1 MSLAEGGYVSSDD
14 QQMSLVVG
22 GYVSSDGLQVSLAGV
37 VQGGGYVQGVGVWG
51 MSRGGWVCPRGMS
64 RGDGYIPGVCPEGGW
79 GMGIPWDLGYSP
91 PVLTPGG
98 GHQPRCKRAVHIPL
112 ECFLVYLDVS
122 QHNEVKK
129 CNYVLTMKRSDEE
142 RLLLS
147 MKDGGIS
154 WPVQIKKQSARI
166 HHNWC
171 TPWCVVCVLFVA
183 ICIIISAR
191 YGI

>member
-1 MSLAEGGYVSSDD
+1 MCRGWGY
-14 QQMSLVVG
+14 
-22 GYVSSDGLQVSLAGV
+22 GV
-37 VQGGGYVQGVGVWG
+37 CPEGGGYVQGV
-51 MSRGGWVCPRGMS
+51 
-64 RGDGYIPGVCPEGGW
+64 CPEGMGISQVYVQSRV
-79 GMGIPWDLGYSP
+79 GMGIPWDLGFPP

-98 GHQPRCKRAVHIPL
+98 GHQSHMVGKRAVHIPL
-112 ECFLVYLDVS
+112 ECFLVYLGIS

-171 TPWCVVCVLFVA
+171 TPWCVLCVLFVA
-183 ICIIISAR
+183 IYIIISAR

>member
-1 MSLAEGGYVSSDD
+1 MCKGWGY
-14 QQMSLVVG
+14 
-22 GYVSSDGLQVSLAGV
+22 GV
-37 VQGGGYVQGVGVWG
+37 CPEGGGYV
-51 MSRGGWVCPRGMS
+51 
-64 RGDGYIPGVCPEGGW
+64 PGVCPEG
-79 GMGIPWDLGYSP
+79 MGISQVYVQREGGGWVYHGTWDTPPP
-91 PVLTPGG
+91 PVLTSGG

>member
-1 MSLAEGGYVSSDD
+1 
-14 QQMSLVVG
+14 MSLVAG
-22 GYVSSDGLQVSLAGV
+22 GYVSSDGHQVSLAGV

-51 MSRGGWVCPRGMS
+51 MSKGGWVCPRGMS

-79 GMGIPWDLGYSP
+79 GWVYHGTWDSP

-98 GHQPRCKRAVHIPL
+98 GHQSHMVGKRAVHIPL
-112 ECFLVYLDVS
+112 ECFLVYLGIS